1 MLDRIGFDRV
11 VKLNWLNKT
20 AEIYSQEKDFKN
32 VKLALDYYLKDDVGG
47 DNRRKTI
54 NILVR
59 TWVNVDP
66 NHTAIRD
73 KALEFLKT
81 ADTNERIAI
90 HWSML
95 LLAYPIFANL
105 TATAG
110 KLLNLQDEFSLSM
123 VRRRIY
129 ELWGERSTLQYAIDK
144 MVRSLIDWGVIE
156 GGEKPGEY
164 RRIEPL
170 EIRNIEVKL
179 LMLEAYIIASGK
191 PHLQFVEVN
200 KLDEMFPFKLDIG
213 LDDFHK
219 VNKFKL
225 NKMGGEVVIGL

>member
-1 MLDRIGFDRV
+1 MLDRIGFDRI

-20 AEIYSQEKDFKN
+20 VDLYSQEQDFKN

-54 NILVR
+54 NILIR

-66 NHTAIRD
+66 SHIAIRD
-73 KALEFLKT
+73 KALELFKN
-81 ADTNERIAI
+81 ADTYERIAI

-95 LLAYPIFANL
+95 LLAYPIFDNL
-105 TATAG
+105 TAAAG

-144 MVRSLIDWGVIE
+144 MVRSIVDWGAIV

-164 RRIEPL
+164 KRIESMG
-170 EIRNIEVKL
+170 IKNTEVKL
-179 LMLEAYIIASGK
+179 LMVEAYIIASGK
-191 PHLQFVEVN
+191 SHIQFIEVN
-200 KLDEMFPFKLDIG
+200 KLDEFFPFKLDIG
-213 LDDFHK
+213 LDNFHSSD
-219 VNKFKL
+219 KFKL
-225 NKMGGEVVIGL
+225 NKMGGEVVISL

>member
-1 MLDRIGFDRV
+1 MLDRIGFDRI

-20 AEIYSQEKDFKN
+20 VELYSQEKDFKN

-54 NILVR
+54 NILIR

-66 NHTAIRD
+66 SYASIRD
-73 KALEFLKT
+73 NALELFKT
-81 ADTNERIAI
+81 ADANERIAL

-95 LLAYPIFANL
+95 LLAYPIFDNL
-105 TATAG
+105 TAAAG

-144 MVRSLIDWGVIE
+144 MIRSLTEWRVLGE
-156 GGEKPGEY
+156 GEKPGEY
-164 RRIEPL
+164 RRIDSL
-170 EIRNIEVKL
+170 EISNVEIKL
-179 LMLEAYIIASGK
+179 LMVETYLIASGR

-200 KLDEMFPFKLDIG
+200 KLDEYFPFRLDIG
-213 LDDFHK
+213 LDDFHRDD
-219 VNKFKL
+219 KFKI
-225 NKMGGEVVIGL
+225 NKMGWEVVIGM

>member
-20 AEIYSQEKDFKN
+20 VEIYNQEKDFKK
-32 VKLALDYYLKDDVGG
+32 VKLNLDYYLRDDVGG

-54 NILVR
+54 NILIR

-66 NHTAIRD
+66 GHGSIRD
-73 KALEFLKT
+73 KALGLFKL
-81 ADTNERIAI
+81 ADANERIAI

-95 LLAYPIFANL
+95 LLAYPIFDNL
-105 TATAG
+105 TAAAG

-144 MVRSLIDWGVIE
+144 MIRSQIDWGVLSD
-156 GGEKPGEY
+156 GEKPGEY
-164 RRIEPL
+164 KRIQPL
-170 EIRNIEVKL
+170 EIKNAEVKL
-179 LMLEAYIIASGK
+179 LLIEAYLLASGK

-213 LDDFHK
+213 LDDFHT
-219 VNKFKL
+219 VDKFKL

>member
-20 AEIYSQEKDFKN
+20 VEIYNQEKDLKK
-32 VKLALDYYLKDDVGG
+32 VKLDLDYYLRDDVGG

-54 NILVR
+54 NILIR
-59 TWVNVDP
+59 TWINVDQG
-66 NHTAIRD
+66 HESIKE
-73 KALEFLKT
+73 KALDLFKLSDAK
-81 ADTNERIAI
+81 ERIAI

-95 LLAYPIFANL
+95 LLAYPIFDNL
-105 TATAG
+105 TAAVG

-144 MVRSLIDWGVIE
+144 MIRSQIDWGVLLD
-156 GGEKPGEY
+156 GEKPGEY
-164 RRIEPL
+164 KRIQSL
-170 EIRNIEVKL
+170 EIKNTEVKL
-179 LMLEAYIIASGK
+179 LLIEAYILASGK

-200 KLDEMFPFKLDIG
+200 KLDELFPFKLDIG
-213 LDDFHK
+213 LDDFHIGD
-219 VNKFKL
+219 KFKL
-225 NKMGGEVVIGL
+225 NKMGGEVVISL